1 MTLESALSPSLLART
16 TLSGGRITHDR
27 EGIGYFDDNAESD
40 VEFTVRD
47 DRSFD
52 FLALKQDW
60 NFDRSDVHYLK
71 WGFNLRRLS
80 SEYAYLSEQ
89 RLFSIDG
96 EAVVHSRLDTTSA
109 MLAFD
114 RYTLG
119 AYDAP
124 PEKRTPSSGDCGYVL
139 LELVG

>member
-27 EGIGYFDDNAESD
+27 EGIGCFGDNAESD

-71 WGFNLRRLS
+71 WGF
-80 SEYAYLSEQ
+80 
-89 RLFSIDG
+89 
-96 EAVVHSRLDTTSA
+96 
-109 MLAFD
+109 
-114 RYTLG
+114 
-119 AYDAP
+119 
-124 PEKRTPSSGDCGYVL
+124 
-139 LELVG
+139 